1 MSSKPE
7 LRIDWATHEAARFAC
22 ERWHYSRVIPKSKLA
37 KFGVWEDGAFVG
49 VVIFGVGA
57 TADLVKRYG
66 LKSEEGCELVRVALT
81 HHAAPVSR
89 IVAICLRLL
98 RKTFTWLRL
107 CVSFADPKHGHH
119 GGIYQAGGWI
129 FSGDSASSDEYLYRG
144 KIWQGRS
151 FRHSHK
157 GMERHPDVTIVK
169 GSAKHRYLM
178 PLDDAMR
185 EKIAP
190 LAKPYPK
197 RAKKHDAWHPPAV
210 GGAVPT
216 RALHSTEVA

>member
-37 KFGVWEDGAFVG
+37 KFGVWEDGAFV
-49 VVIFGVGA
+49 
-57 TADLVKRYG
+57 
-66 LKSEEGCELVRVALT
+66 
-81 HHAAPVSR
+81 
-89 IVAICLRLL
+89 
-98 RKTFTWLRL
+98 
-107 CVSFADPKHGHH
+107 
-119 GGIYQAGGWI
+119 
-129 FSGDSASSDEYLYRG
+129 
-144 KIWQGRS
+144 
-151 FRHSHK
+151 
-157 GMERHPDVTIVK
+157 
-169 GSAKHRYLM
+169 YLM

-197 RAKKHDAWHPPAV
+197 RAKKHDAGHPPAV

-216 RALHSTEVA
+216 RALHLTEVA